1 MIDNNWH
8 TWYGPL
14 VAWGELLIGLGFLFG
29 GLIGF
34 AAFFALL
41 MNFAFLYAGSTSS
54 NPTLVILEMI
64 FIFCWRT
71 AGWWGIDRWLL
82 PVLGTP
88 WAPGHSAEVQPQ
100 MPQMASD

>member
-14 VAWGELLIGLGFLFG
+14 VAYGEVLIGLGFLFG

-41 MNFAFLYAGSTSS
+41 MNFAFMYAGSTSS
-54 NPTLVILEMI
+54 NPTLVLLQMILI
-64 FIFCWRT
+64 FGWRPLATGAST
-71 AGWWGIDRWLL
+71 ASADVGH
-82 PVLGTP
+82 
-88 WAPGHSAEVQPQ
+88 PGRPDISKITQ
-100 MPQMASD
+100 QMASD